1 MGSSRQDKKKEMRKK
16 ARNRDQKRRSLC
28 ENNERIRRVW

>member
-1 MGSSRQDKKKEMRKK
+1 MGSSRQDKKKEMRK
-16 ARNRDQKRRSLC
+16 NRDQKRRSLC